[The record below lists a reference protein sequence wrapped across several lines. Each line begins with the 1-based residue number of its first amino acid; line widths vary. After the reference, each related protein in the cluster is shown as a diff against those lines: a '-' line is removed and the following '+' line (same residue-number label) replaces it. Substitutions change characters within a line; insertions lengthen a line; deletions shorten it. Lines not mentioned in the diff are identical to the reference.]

1 MTRTDLRKSYEILEL
16 PDGASLRE
24 VQNAYLHLRKLYAGN
39 SVALA
44 PLEEEFSDK
53 TRRKILQQVEDA
65 YDTLRSALAGERTN
79 ADGGGT
85 GERGDTVPELDRL
98 EEIAY
103 SGPVLRKI
111 RERIN
116 LNENAVSQELKIRTE
131 LLRALEE
138 ERFEGLPQEP
148 YLKGHLQ
155 SIARLLGLQPDR
167 VAEDYLRRFRD
178 WKDNRGK
185 E

>member
-16 PDGASLRE
+16 PDSASLRE
-24 VQNAYLHLRKLYAGN
+24 VQNAYLRLRKLYAGS

-44 PLEEEFSDK
+44 PLEEEFSEN

-65 YDTLRSALAGERTN
+65 YDKLRSALNGERTN
-79 ADGGGT
+79 AKAGGA

-98 EEIAY
+98 EEIVY

-111 RERIN
+111 RERVN
-116 LNENAVSQELKIRTE
+116 LNENAVFQELKIRTE

-138 ERFEGLPQEP
+138 ERFEVLPQVV

-167 VAEDYLRRFRD
+167 VVEDYLRRYRD
-178 WKDNRGK
+178 WKDDRGK